1 MVYNITMSKILIVGN
16 VLKDI
21 YLKLDERHEPLETDA
36 DGTKWLSVGF
46 NGSTHQ
52 FFNRASLYSGAIVTL
67 EVLKNF
73 GHDATVYGQPDELN
87 DGFIAG
93 TLKTANYRYILAAG
107 NQISYLTP
115 SEKHPTV
122 FDTKD
127 IAKDTT
133 WLFLDRSAVLDK
145 TLVESLSS
153 LLTTHPGLKLAFY
166 TPKHLPKFA
175 EPLLKRAKIVFTDQ
189 PLPVQSIEGKLCQI
203 SERELRLGT
212 HKIAIK
218 KLEKTEFFTHLTVY
232 SVAAA
237 SILGALLN
245 NKSEEDTLLMAKLN
259 LENMKL
265 DRTLPEAE
273 LEALALESK
282 ESQVNLRQ
290 MAKQLVAS
298 GKGILAA
305 DESGGSIHK
314 KFESMHIPD
323 DYDHRRDYRNLF
335 FTTDGLENYVNGV
348 ILFDETARQ
357 SADDGRDFVKFLT
370 SKGIIPGIK
379 VDKGLANMPSS
390 QEKYTLGLAGLDER
404 LEEYYDMGLR
414 FAKWRAA
421 FEITPTTPT
430 KNAVYKN
437 VEILASYAKKC
448 QEAGIVPIVEPEVVF
463 DGDYPVEHSA
473 AITGIILKEL
483 FAELARQEVD
493 LAATILKVNMILA
506 GKQYQTQST
515 PKEVADWTAKVL
527 RKFVPETLAGVVFLS
542 GGQTPE
548 QATDNLQAIT
558 DLGPYPWPVTFSYA
572 RALQGPA
579 LEAWQGNNDNYPAAQ
594 TAFLERLQANC
605 AALKPQKSA

>member
-1 MVYNITMSKILIVGN
+1 MVYNISMNKILIVGN

-21 YLKLDERHEPLETDA
+21 YLKLDERHEPLETDT
-36 DGTKWLSVGF
+36 DDTKWLSVGF

-87 DGFIAG
+87 DGFITG

-122 FDTKD
+122 FDAKD
-127 IAKDTT
+127 IAKSTT

-145 TLVESLSS
+145 TLVENLSS

-166 TPKHLPKFA
+166 APKHLPKFT

-265 DRTLPEAE
+265 DRTLSQEE
-273 LEALALESK
+273 LTTLAMETK

-290 MAKQLVAS
+290 MAKQLV
-298 GKGILAA
+298 GNHKGILAA

-357 SADDGRDFVKFLT
+357 FADDGRDFVKFLT

-421 FEITPTTPT
+421 FEITPTPPPQNTPRSLSSPHRRT
-430 KNAVYKN
+430 RSRLRRRLPRRTLRRHHRHHLKRTLRRARPPRSRPRGHHSQSQHDPRRQTIPNPVHPERSRRLDRQSPPQIRPRNPRRRCLPLWRPNPRASHRQPPSHHRPRPLP
-437 VEILASYAKKC
+437 LASHLLLR
-448 QEAGIVPIVEPEVVF
+448 PR
-463 DGDYPVEHSA
+463 A
-473 AITGIILKEL
+473 ARPRPRSLGW
-483 FAELARQEVD
+483 RQRQ
-493 LAATILKVNMILA
+493 LPRCPNRLPRATPGQLRRP
-506 GKQYQTQST
+506 
-515 PKEVADWTAKVL
+515 PK
-527 RKFVPETLAGVVFLS
+527 
-542 GGQTPE
+542 
-548 QATDNLQAIT
+548 I
-558 DLGPYPWPVTFSYA
+558 
-572 RALQGPA
+572 
-579 LEAWQGNNDNYPAAQ
+579 
-594 TAFLERLQANC
+594 RLTSPC
-605 AALKPQKSA
+605 TY